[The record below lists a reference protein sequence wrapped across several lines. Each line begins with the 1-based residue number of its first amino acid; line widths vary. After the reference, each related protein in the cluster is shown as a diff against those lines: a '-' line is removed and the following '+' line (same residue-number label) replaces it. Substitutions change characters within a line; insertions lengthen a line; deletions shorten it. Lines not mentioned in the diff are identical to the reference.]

1 MSLLAEFDAL
11 SDRAERRS
19 GARRALRLSVGA
31 NLFGSSDQS
40 VRVHDLSESG
50 MLIET
55 PEALASGETF
65 EVIMPLAGAID
76 ATVVWRSSNFYGCEF
91 NRAVPSAAISAALL
105 RSEPKVVE
113 VEPTHP
119 STDLLSQLRSI
130 NSSIEQVGH
139 QLDDTIDQLRGD
151 RGPVHARRWES
162 DEDYSRS
169 SETPESDG
177 SDWVVVITLILAGLA
192 GLILVA
198 ALLGS
203 PLVP

>member
-1 MSLLAEFDAL
+1 MRKAEAHEQVLESRIVSHAL
-11 SDRAERRS
+11 E
-19 GARRALRLSVGA
+19 LRTDFEPNQPIIAFFVK
-31 NLFGSSDQS
+31 LFEQ
-40 VRVHDLSESG
+40 LK
-50 MLIET
+50 
-55 PEALASGETF
+55 
-65 EVIMPLAGAID
+65 
-76 ATVVWRSSNFYGCEF
+76 Y
-91 NRAVPSAAISAALL
+91 ALL